1 MTSSAGAWLPDGSL
15 FLESALAPPVRPH
28 RPWNQGDVFA
38 DVPLMI
44 ANRTGAG
51 AVKAKEKVCHAM
63 LLGHTCSLRG
73 GGAPAILQ
81 NVAEV
86 RQAKDA
92 EIGRLKGTDPL
103 FDSDFK
109 LFPLTGLYDDA
120 LWVVDFNV
128 LGTTHYKHLDGN
140 RIACLSLEGWAA
152 LQRRYAFHS
161 LRVDLSIETRA
172 DDLRGLWIELELWE
186 EWCCRGFV
194 ESEFDAWLNDPIQTD
209 CAYAGTRRRDAAEFA
224 RDIIL
229 AEMPFEVSQ
238 S

>member
-15 FLESALAPPVRPH
+15 FLESSDTPPVRPH
-28 RPWNQGDVFA
+28 RPWNQGDIFV
-38 DVPLMI
+38 DVPIMI
-44 ANRTGAG
+44 TGRTGAG
-51 AVKAKEKVCHAM
+51 VPKVKEKVCHAM
-63 LLGHTCSLRG
+63 LIGHTCSLRG

-92 EIGRLKGTDPL
+92 EIGRLKGADPL

-109 LFPLTGLYDDA
+109 LFPLTGLFDDT

-128 LGTTHYKHLDGN
+128 LGTTHYKHLVDR
-140 RIACLSLEGWAA
+140 RIACLSLDGWAA

-161 LRVDLSIETRA
+161 LRVDLSIATRA
-172 DDLRGLWIELELWE
+172 EDLRGLWAELELWE
-186 EWCCRGFV
+186 EWCSRGFL
-194 ESEFDAWLNDPIQTD
+194 EAEFDAWLSEPIETD
-209 CAYAGTRRRDAAEFA
+209 CAYAGTSRRDAAELA

-229 AEMPFEVSQ
+229 AEMPAAA
-238 S
+238 